1 MDTCLKLHKQNPLHC
16 FSSPELSWDVMLK
29 VPGVGLE
36 KFFDNAMFLFI
47 EKGLRGGVLRIYRRF
62 SKANNKY
69 MKNYD
74 PRKPRKYIMSFDANN
89 LYRWAMRR
97 YLPYGRFKWFEKC

>member
-1 MDTCLKLHKQNPLHC
+1 MLLADVFEKFMDTCLKLHKRTPFPG

-29 VPGVGLE
+29 VTGVGLQ

-47 EKGLRGGVLRIYRRF
+47 EKGLREGVLHIYRRF
-62 SKANNKY
+62 SKANDKY

-74 PRKPRKYIMSFDANN
+74 PRKSTKYIMSFDANN
-89 LYRWAMRR
+89 LY
-97 YLPYGRFKWFEKC
+97 

>member
-89 LYRWAMRR
+89 LYRWVMRR
-97 YLPYGRFKWFEKC
+97 YLPFGRFKWFEKC